1 MEQQEIQQKYMKYQ
15 VLDQNIKQLQQ
26 QLETA
31 DQQIIAIMATIQSLD
46 EYKTVKDGTEIL
58 VPLNNGIFTK
68 ATLKKEDSVLIN
80 VGSSVI
86 VEKSIEDTKKLI
98 EKQKEEIISI
108 KEKMS
113 INMNKLL
120 EKASALEKELSQIMQ
135 SQI

>member
-1 MEQQEIQQKYMKYQ
+1 MKYQ